1 MRILKYCLAVA
12 FVLAGCSAD
21 YDTFGESDYNKLV
34 DIAFSEQESS
44 VSVYSGEHRI
54 KVNLKEPEKGKS
66 TWEFVTLDSVDMS
79 HFASLHLVE
88 SGLDEFPT
96 DSAACD
102 SLAREVSYSKKE
114 LEAGDRIRIPE
125 SKIVYLLVVSESGEP
140 SIWKVEFV
148 IPEVKESAKASSSSK
163 SESSSSGKSD
173 GSSTSKDSSS
183 SKASSSS
190 SGKAESSS
198 SAKSS
203 DSGKDESSSSKG
215 TATADA
221 PVIKSLEIAGKAA
234 VLDSTGDGSV
244 YHFHVDSLGFRT
256 DLANLEVTELELS
269 DGATCDIEV
278 GKGYDF
284 GAGKKVTVKK
294 GDAERVYTVKAGY
307 QLPGSDFDSWKGDNI
322 LPDSIW
328 DNANTIV
335 TTTTKYSSGGVV
347 GIKMETNVVLTKV
360 ASGSAY
366 TAVFNPN
373 GVGTLSMANA
383 STWPDGNELIN
394 FGKKFAARPEY
405 VEFTFSYE
413 GKGDSCDLY
422 VLLENRTGDGNVNR
436 TSSDVNTLVASAWY
450 RSETA
455 DNTGR
460 ENPDVVYV
468 SEKDANG
475 MRTVRLKFAYGKPR
489 EGSPIENSSVFATS
503 LQSREKK
510 AIDNSLVEGDGSNGV
525 THIRVVMASSAAGN
539 FYEGTKGALLI
550 VDGMRLIY

>member
-1 MRILKYCLAVA
+1 MRILKYCLAIA

-34 DIAFSEQESS
+34 DVAFAEQDGS

-66 TWEFVTLDSVDMS
+66 TWEFVTIDSVDMS

-102 SLAREVSYSKKE
+102 SLARAVSYSKKE
-114 LEAGDRIRIPE
+114 LEVGDRVRIPE
-125 SKIVYLLVVSESGEP
+125 SKVVYLLVLSESGEP

-148 IPEVKESAKASSSSK
+148 IPEVKPSSSSKTSSSSK
-163 SESSSSGKSD
+163 SEGSSSAKSE
-173 GSSTSKDSSS
+173 GSSS

-203 DSGKDESSSSKG
+203 DSNKDESSSSEG
-215 TATADA
+215 STSVEV
-221 PVIKSLEIAGKAA
+221 PVIKSLEIAGKTA
-234 VLDSTGDGSV
+234 VLDSTGEGENIA
-244 YHFHVDSLGFRT
+244 YHFHVDSLEFRT
-256 DLANLEVTELELS
+256 DLSNLEVTALELS
-269 DGATCDIEV
+269 EGASCDIEV
-278 GKGYDF
+278 GEAYDF
-284 GAGKKVTVKK
+284 SDNKKVVVKN
-294 GDAERVYTVKAGY
+294 GDIERTYTVKAGY
-307 QLPGSDFDSWKGDNI
+307 QLPGSDFDSWKGDNM

-347 GIKMETNVVLTKV
+347 GIKMETTVVLTKV
-360 ASGSAY
+360 ASGSTY
-366 TAVFNPN
+366 TADFNPN

-405 VEFTFSYE
+405 VEFTFAYE

-422 VLLENRTGDGNVNR
+422 VLLESRTGDENLDRGAD
-436 TSSDVNTLVASAWY
+436 DVNTLVASAWY

-460 ENPDVVYV
+460 ENPDVVHV

-475 MRTVRLKFAYGKPR
+475 MRTVRLKFAYGKPL
-489 EGSPIENSSVFATS
+489 EGSPIEHSSVFATS

-539 FYEGTKGALLI
+539 FYEGTKGAQLI
-550 VDGMRLIY
+550 VDGMRLVY

>member
-1 MRILKYCLAVA
+1 MRILKYCLAIA

-34 DIAFSEQESS
+34 DVAFAEQDGS

-66 TWEFVTLDSVDMS
+66 TWEFVTIDSVDMS

-88 SGLDEFPT
+88 SALDEFPT

-102 SLAREVSYSKKE
+102 SLARAVSYSKKE
-114 LEAGDRIRIPE
+114 LEVGDRVRIPE
-125 SKIVYLLVVSESGEP
+125 NKIVYLLVVSESGEP

-148 IPEVKESAKASSSSK
+148 IPEVKKSSSSKTSSSSK
-163 SESSSSGKSD
+163 SEGSSSAKSE
-173 GSSTSKDSSS
+173 GSCS

-203 DSGKDESSSSKG
+203 DSNKDESSSSEG
-215 TATADA
+215 STSVEV
-221 PVIKSLEIAGKAA
+221 PVIKSLEIAGKTA
-234 VLDSTGDGSV
+234 VLDSTGEGENIA
-244 YHFHVDSLGFRT
+244 YHFHVDSLEFRT
-256 DLANLEVTELELS
+256 DLSNLEVTALELS
-269 DGATCDIEV
+269 EGASCDIEV
-278 GKGYDF
+278 GEAYDF
-284 GAGKKVTVKK
+284 SDNKKVVVKN
-294 GDAERVYTVKAGY
+294 GDVERTYTVKAGY
-307 QLPGSDFDSWKGDNI
+307 QLPGSDFDSWKGDNM

-347 GIKMETNVVLTKV
+347 GIKMETTVVLTKV
-360 ASGSAY
+360 ASGSTY
-366 TAVFNPN
+366 TADFNPN

-405 VEFTFSYE
+405 VEFTFAYE

-422 VLLENRTGDGNVNR
+422 VLLESRTGDENLDRGAD
-436 TSSDVNTLVASAWY
+436 DVNTLVASAWY

-475 MRTVRLKFAYGKPR
+475 MRTVRLKFAYGKPL
-489 EGSPIENSSVFATS
+489 EGSPIEHSSVFATS

-539 FYEGTKGALLI
+539 FYEGTKGAQLI
-550 VDGMRLIY
+550 VDGMRLVY

>member
-88 SGLDEFPT
+88 SGLDEFPA

-125 SKIVYLLVVSESGEP
+125 SKIVYLLVISESGEP

-148 IPEVKESAKASSSSK
+148 IPEVKESAKSSSSSTASSSSK
-163 SESSSSGKSD
+163 SDSSSSGKTD
-173 GSSTSKDSSS
+173 
-183 SKASSSS
+183 
-190 SGKAESSS
+190 SSS

-215 TATADA
+215 SAAAEA
-221 PVIKSLEIAGKAA
+221 PFIKSLEIAGKAA
-234 VLDSTGDGSV
+234 VLDSSGEGENVT

-256 DLANLEVTELELS
+256 DLADLEVTALELS
-269 DGATCDIEV
+269 DGASCDIEV

-284 GAGKKVTVKK
+284 GAGKKVIVKK

>member
-34 DIAFSEQESS
+34 DIAFAEQESS

-88 SGLDEFPT
+88 SGLDEFPA

-102 SLAREVSYSKKE
+102 SLAREVSYSQKE

-148 IPEVKESAKASSSSK
+148 IPEVKES
-163 SESSSSGKSD
+163 
-173 GSSTSKDSSS
+173 SS

-190 SGKAESSS
+190 TASSSSKSDSSSSGKTESSS

-256 DLANLEVTELELS
+256 DLANLEVTALELS

>member
-1 MRILKYCLAVA
+1 MRILKYCLAIA

-34 DIAFSEQESS
+34 DVAFAEQDGS

-66 TWEFVTLDSVDMS
+66 TWEFVTIDSVDMS

-88 SGLDEFPT
+88 SALDEFPT

-102 SLAREVSYSKKE
+102 SLARAVSYSKKE
-114 LEAGDRIRIPE
+114 LEVGDRVRIPE
-125 SKIVYLLVVSESGEP
+125 SKVVYLLVLSESGEP

-148 IPEVKESAKASSSSK
+148 IPEVKKSSSSKTSSSSK
-163 SESSSSGKSD
+163 SEGSSSAKSE
-173 GSSTSKDSSS
+173 GSSS

-203 DSGKDESSSSKG
+203 DSNKDESSSSEG
-215 TATADA
+215 STSVEV
-221 PVIKSLEIAGKAA
+221 PVIKSLEIAGKTA
-234 VLDSTGDGSV
+234 VLDSTGEGENIA
-244 YHFHVDSLGFRT
+244 YHFHVDSLEFRT
-256 DLANLEVTELELS
+256 DLSNLEVTALELS
-269 DGATCDIEV
+269 EGASCDIEV
-278 GKGYDF
+278 GEAYDF
-284 GAGKKVTVKK
+284 SDNKKVVVKN
-294 GDAERVYTVKAGY
+294 GDIERTYTVKAGY
-307 QLPGSDFDSWKGDNI
+307 QLPGSDFDSWKGDNM

-347 GIKMETNVVLTKV
+347 GIKMETTVVLTKV
-360 ASGSAY
+360 ASGSTY
-366 TAVFNPN
+366 TADFNPN

-405 VEFTFSYE
+405 VEFTFAYE

-422 VLLENRTGDGNVNR
+422 VLLESRTGDENLDRGAD
-436 TSSDVNTLVASAWY
+436 DVNTLVASAWY

-468 SEKDANG
+468 SEKDTNG
-475 MRTVRLKFAYGKPR
+475 MRTVRLKFAYGKPL
-489 EGSPIENSSVFATS
+489 EGSPIEYSSVFATS

-539 FYEGTKGALLI
+539 FYEGTKGARLI
-550 VDGMRLIY
+550 VDGMRLVY

>member
-34 DIAFSEQESS
+34 DIAFAEQESS

-54 KVNLKEPEKGKS
+54 KVNLKEPEKS

-148 IPEVKESAKASSSSK
+148 IPEVKESTKTSSSSK

-173 GSSTSKDSSS
+173 G
-183 SKASSSS
+183 
-190 SGKAESSS
+190 SSS

-215 TATADA
+215 SAAAEA
-221 PVIKSLEIAGKAA
+221 PFIKSLEIAGKAA
-234 VLDSTGDGSV
+234 VLDSSGEGSV

-256 DLANLEVTELELS
+256 DLANLEVTALELS
-269 DGATCDIEV
+269 DGASCDIEV

>member
-1 MRILKYCLAVA
+1 M
-12 FVLAGCSAD
+12 
-21 YDTFGESDYNKLV
+21 
-34 DIAFSEQESS
+34 
-44 VSVYSGEHRI
+44 
-54 KVNLKEPEKGKS
+54 
-66 TWEFVTLDSVDMS
+66 
-79 HFASLHLVE
+79 E
-88 SGLDEFPT
+88 SGLDEFPA

-125 SKIVYLLVVSESGEP
+125 SKIVYLLVISESGEP

-148 IPEVKESAKASSSSK
+148 IPEVKESAKSSSSSK

-173 GSSTSKDSSS
+173 GTSTSKDSSS
-183 SKASSSS
+183 SNASSSS
-190 SGKAESSS
+190 SGKTDSSS

-256 DLANLEVTELELS
+256 DLANLEVTALELS

-284 GAGKKVTVKK
+284 GAGKKVIVKK

-307 QLPGSDFDSWKGDNI
+307 QLPGSDFDSWKGDNM

>member
-1 MRILKYCLAVA
+1 MRILKYCLAIA
-12 FVLAGCSAD
+12 FMLAGCSAD

-34 DIAFSEQESS
+34 DVAFAEQDGS

-66 TWEFVTLDSVDMS
+66 TWEFVTIDSVDMS

-88 SGLDEFPT
+88 SALDEFPT

-102 SLAREVSYSKKE
+102 SLARAVSYSKKE
-114 LEAGDRIRIPE
+114 LEVGDRVRIPE
-125 SKIVYLLVVSESGEP
+125 SKVVYLLVLSESGEP

-148 IPEVKESAKASSSSK
+148 IPEVKKSSSSKTSSSSK
-163 SESSSSGKSD
+163 SEGSSSAKSE
-173 GSSTSKDSSS
+173 GSSS

-203 DSGKDESSSSKG
+203 DSNKDESSSSEG
-215 TATADA
+215 STSVEV
-221 PVIKSLEIAGKAA
+221 PVIKSLEIAGKTA
-234 VLDSTGDGSV
+234 VLDSTGEGENIA
-244 YHFHVDSLGFRT
+244 YHFHVDSLEFRT
-256 DLANLEVTELELS
+256 DLSNLEVTALELS
-269 DGATCDIEV
+269 EGASCDIEV
-278 GKGYDF
+278 GEAYDF
-284 GAGKKVTVKK
+284 SDNKKVVVKN
-294 GDAERVYTVKAGY
+294 GDIERTYTVKAGY
-307 QLPGSDFDSWKGDNI
+307 QLPGSDFDSWKGDNM

-347 GIKMETNVVLTKV
+347 GIKMETTVVLTKV
-360 ASGSAY
+360 ASGSTY
-366 TAVFNPN
+366 TADFNPN

-405 VEFTFSYE
+405 VEFTFAYE

-422 VLLENRTGDGNVNR
+422 VLLESRTGDENLDRGAD
-436 TSSDVNTLVASAWY
+436 DVNTMVASAWY

-475 MRTVRLKFAYGKPR
+475 MRTVRLKFAYGKPL
-489 EGSPIENSSVFATS
+489 EGSPIEHSSVFATS

-539 FYEGTKGALLI
+539 FYEGTKGAQLI
-550 VDGMRLIY
+550 VDGMRLVY

>member
-1 MRILKYCLAVA
+1 MRILKFCLAVA

-21 YDTFGESDYNKLV
+21 YDTFGESDYNNLV

-54 KVNLKEPEKGKS
+54 KVNLKEPEKS

-148 IPEVKESAKASSSSK
+148 IPEVKESTKTSSSSK

-190 SGKAESSS
+190 SGKTE
-198 SAKSS
+198 SS

-215 TATADA
+215 SATAET
-221 PVIKSLEIAGKAA
+221 PFIKSLEIAGKAA
-234 VLDSTGDGSV
+234 VLDSSGEGENVT

-256 DLANLEVTELELS
+256 DLADLEVTALELS
-269 DGATCDIEV
+269 DGASCDIES
-278 GKGYDF
+278 GKKYDF
-284 GAGKKVTVKK
+284 GAGKKVAVKK

>member
-1 MRILKYCLAVA
+1 MRILKYCLAIA

-34 DIAFSEQESS
+34 DVAFAEQEGS

-66 TWEFVTLDSVDMS
+66 TWEFVTIDSVDMS

-102 SLAREVSYSKKE
+102 SLARAVSYSKKE
-114 LEAGDRIRIPE
+114 LEVGDRVRIPE
-125 SKIVYLLVVSESGEP
+125 SKVVYLLVLSESGEP

-148 IPEVKESAKASSSSK
+148 IPEVKKSSSSKTSSSSK
-163 SESSSSGKSD
+163 SEGSSSAKSE
-173 GSSTSKDSSS
+173 GSSS

-203 DSGKDESSSSKG
+203 DSNKDESSSSEESVS
-215 TATADA
+215 AEA
-221 PVIKSLEIAGKAA
+221 PVIKSLEIAGKTA
-234 VLDSTGDGSV
+234 VLDSTGEGENV
-244 YHFHVDSLGFRT
+244 AYHFHVDSLEFRT
-256 DLANLEVTELELS
+256 DLSNLEVTALELS
-269 DGATCDIEV
+269 EGASCDIEV
-278 GKGYDF
+278 GESYDF
-284 GAGKKVTVKK
+284 SDSKKVVVKN
-294 GDAERVYTVKAGY
+294 GDVERTYTVKAGY
-307 QLPGSDFDSWKGDNI
+307 QLPGSDFDSWKGDNM

-347 GIKMETNVVLTKV
+347 GIKMETTVVLTKV
-360 ASGSAY
+360 ASGSTY
-366 TAVFNPN
+366 TADFNPN

-405 VEFTFSYE
+405 VEFTFAYE

-422 VLLENRTGDGNVNR
+422 VLLENRTGDENLDRGAD
-436 TSSDVNTLVASAWY
+436 DVNTLVASAWY

-460 ENPDVVYV
+460 ENPDVVHV

-475 MRTVRLKFAYGKPR
+475 MRTVRLKFAYGKPL
-489 EGSPIENSSVFATS
+489 EGSPIEHSSVFATS

-510 AIDNSLVEGDGSNGV
+510 AIDNSLVEGDGSHGV

-539 FYEGTKGALLI
+539 FYEGTKGAQLI
-550 VDGMRLIY
+550 VDGMRLVY

>member
-1 MRILKYCLAVA
+1 MRILKYCLAIA

-34 DIAFSEQESS
+34 DVAFAEQDGS

-66 TWEFVTLDSVDMS
+66 TWEFVTIDSVDMS

-88 SGLDEFPT
+88 SALDEFPT

-102 SLAREVSYSKKE
+102 SLASAVSYSKKE
-114 LEAGDRIRIPE
+114 LEVGDRVRIPE
-125 SKIVYLLVVSESGEP
+125 NKIVYLLVVSESGEP

-148 IPEVKESAKASSSSK
+148 IPEVKKSSSSKTSSSSK
-163 SESSSSGKSD
+163 SEGSSSAKLEG
-173 GSSTSKDSSS
+173 SSS

-203 DSGKDESSSSKG
+203 DSNKDESSSSEG
-215 TATADA
+215 STSVEV
-221 PVIKSLEIAGKAA
+221 PVIKSLEIAGKTA
-234 VLDSTGDGSV
+234 VLDSTGEGENIT
-244 YHFHVDSLGFRT
+244 YHFHVDSLEFRT
-256 DLANLEVTELELS
+256 DLSNLEVTALELS
-269 DGATCDIEV
+269 EDASCDIEV
-278 GKGYDF
+278 GEAYDF
-284 GAGKKVTVKK
+284 SDNKKVVVKN
-294 GDAERVYTVKAGY
+294 GDVERTYTVKAGY
-307 QLPGSDFDSWKGDNI
+307 QLPGSDFDSWKGDNM

-347 GIKMETNVVLTKV
+347 GIKMETTVVLTKV
-360 ASGSAY
+360 ASGSTY
-366 TAVFNPN
+366 TADFNPN

-405 VEFTFSYE
+405 VEFTFAYE

-422 VLLENRTGDGNVNR
+422 VLLESRTGDENLDRGAD
-436 TSSDVNTLVASAWY
+436 DVNTLVASAWY

-460 ENPDVVYV
+460 ENPDVVHV

-475 MRTVRLKFAYGKPR
+475 MRTVRLKFAYGKPL
-489 EGSPIENSSVFATS
+489 EGSPIEHSSVFATS

-539 FYEGTKGALLI
+539 FYEGTKGAQLI
-550 VDGMRLIY
+550 VDGMRLVY

>member
-1 MRILKYCLAVA
+1 MRILKYCLAIA
-12 FVLAGCSAD
+12 FVLVGCSAD

-34 DIAFSEQESS
+34 DVAFAEQDGS

-66 TWEFVTLDSVDMS
+66 TWEFVTIDSVDMS

-88 SGLDEFPT
+88 SALDEFPT

-102 SLAREVSYSKKE
+102 SLARAVSYSKKE
-114 LEAGDRIRIPE
+114 LEVGDRVRIPE
-125 SKIVYLLVVSESGEP
+125 SKVVYLLVLSESGEP

-148 IPEVKESAKASSSSK
+148 IPEVKKSSSSKTSSSSK
-163 SESSSSGKSD
+163 SEGSSSAKSE
-173 GSSTSKDSSS
+173 GSSS

-203 DSGKDESSSSKG
+203 DSNKDESSSSEG
-215 TATADA
+215 STSVEV
-221 PVIKSLEIAGKAA
+221 PVIKSLEIAGKTA
-234 VLDSTGDGSV
+234 VLDSTGEGENIA
-244 YHFHVDSLGFRT
+244 YHFHVDSLEFRT
-256 DLANLEVTELELS
+256 DLSNLEVTALELS
-269 DGATCDIEV
+269 EGASCDIEV
-278 GKGYDF
+278 GEAYDF
-284 GAGKKVTVKK
+284 SDKKKVVVKN
-294 GDAERVYTVKAGY
+294 GDIERTYTVKAGY
-307 QLPGSDFDSWKGDNI
+307 QLPGSDFDSWKGDNM

-347 GIKMETNVVLTKV
+347 GIKMETTVVLTKV
-360 ASGSAY
+360 ASGSTY
-366 TAVFNPN
+366 TADFNPN

-405 VEFTFSYE
+405 VEFTFAYE

-422 VLLENRTGDGNVNR
+422 VLLESRTGDENLDRGAD
-436 TSSDVNTLVASAWY
+436 DVNTLVASAWY

-475 MRTVRLKFAYGKPR
+475 MRTVRLKFAYGKPL
-489 EGSPIENSSVFATS
+489 EGSPIEHSSVFVTS

-539 FYEGTKGALLI
+539 FYEGTKGAQLI
-550 VDGMRLIY
+550 VDGMRLVY

>member
-1 MRILKYCLAVA
+1 MRILKYCLAIA

-34 DIAFSEQESS
+34 DVAFAEQDGS

-66 TWEFVTLDSVDMS
+66 TWEFVTIDSVDMS

-88 SGLDEFPT
+88 SALDEFPT

-102 SLAREVSYSKKE
+102 SLARAVSYSKKE
-114 LEAGDRIRIPE
+114 LEVGDRVRIPE
-125 SKIVYLLVVSESGEP
+125 SKVVYLLVLSESGEP

-148 IPEVKESAKASSSSK
+148 IPEVKKSSSSKTSSSSK
-163 SESSSSGKSD
+163 SEGSSSAKSE
-173 GSSTSKDSSS
+173 GSSS

-203 DSGKDESSSSKG
+203 DSNKDESSSSEG
-215 TATADA
+215 STSVEV
-221 PVIKSLEIAGKAA
+221 PVIKSLEIAGKTA
-234 VLDSTGDGSV
+234 VLDSTGEGENIA
-244 YHFHVDSLGFRT
+244 YHFHVDSLEFRT
-256 DLANLEVTELELS
+256 DLSNLEVTALELS
-269 DGATCDIEV
+269 EGASCDIEV
-278 GKGYDF
+278 GEAYDF
-284 GAGKKVTVKK
+284 SDKKKVVVKN
-294 GDAERVYTVKAGY
+294 GDIERTYTVKAGY
-307 QLPGSDFDSWKGDNI
+307 QLPGSDFDSWKGDNM

-347 GIKMETNVVLTKV
+347 GIKMETTVVLTKV
-360 ASGSAY
+360 ASGSTY
-366 TAVFNPN
+366 TADFNPN

-405 VEFTFSYE
+405 VEFTFAYE

-422 VLLENRTGDGNVNR
+422 VLLESRTGDENLDRGAD
-436 TSSDVNTLVASAWY
+436 DVNTLVASAWY

-475 MRTVRLKFAYGKPR
+475 MRTVRLKFAYGKPL
-489 EGSPIENSSVFATS
+489 EGSPIEHSSVFATS

-539 FYEGTKGALLI
+539 FYEGTKGARLI
-550 VDGMRLIY
+550 VDGMRLVY

>member
-1 MRILKYCLAVA
+1 MRILKYCLAIA

-34 DIAFSEQESS
+34 DVAFAEQDGS

-66 TWEFVTLDSVDMS
+66 TWEFVTIDSVDMS

-88 SGLDEFPT
+88 SALDEFPT

-102 SLAREVSYSKKE
+102 SLARAVSYSKKE
-114 LEAGDRIRIPE
+114 LEVGDRVRIPE
-125 SKIVYLLVVSESGEP
+125 SKVVYLLVLSESGEP
-140 SIWKVEFV
+140 SIWKLEFV
-148 IPEVKESAKASSSSK
+148 IPEVKKSSSSKTSSSSK
-163 SESSSSGKSD
+163 SEGSSSAKSE
-173 GSSTSKDSSS
+173 GSSS

-203 DSGKDESSSSKG
+203 DSNKDESSSSEG
-215 TATADA
+215 STSVEV
-221 PVIKSLEIAGKAA
+221 PVIKSLEIAGKTA
-234 VLDSTGDGSV
+234 VLDSTGEGENIA
-244 YHFHVDSLGFRT
+244 YHFHVDSLEFRT
-256 DLANLEVTELELS
+256 DLSNLEVTALELS
-269 DGATCDIEV
+269 EGASCDIEV
-278 GKGYDF
+278 GEAYDF
-284 GAGKKVTVKK
+284 SDKKKVVVKN
-294 GDAERVYTVKAGY
+294 GDIERTYTVKAGY
-307 QLPGSDFDSWKGDNI
+307 QLPGSDFDSWKGDNM

-347 GIKMETNVVLTKV
+347 GIKMETTVVLTKV
-360 ASGSAY
+360 ASGSTY
-366 TAVFNPN
+366 TADFNPN

-383 STWPDGNELIN
+383 SPWPDGNELIN

-405 VEFTFSYE
+405 VEFTFAYE

-422 VLLENRTGDGNVNR
+422 VLLESRTGDENLDRGAD
-436 TSSDVNTLVASAWY
+436 DVNTLVASAWY

-475 MRTVRLKFAYGKPR
+475 MRTVRLKFAYGKPL
-489 EGSPIENSSVFATS
+489 EGSPIEHSSVFATS

-539 FYEGTKGALLI
+539 FYEGTKGARLI
-550 VDGMRLIY
+550 VDGMRLVY

>member
-1 MRILKYCLAVA
+1 MRILKCCLAIA

-34 DIAFSEQESS
+34 DVAFAEQDGS

-66 TWEFVTLDSVDMS
+66 TWEFVTIDSVDMS

-88 SGLDEFPT
+88 SALDEFPT

-102 SLAREVSYSKKE
+102 SLARAVSYSKKE
-114 LEAGDRIRIPE
+114 LEVGDRVRIPE
-125 SKIVYLLVVSESGEP
+125 SKVVYLLVLSESGEP

-148 IPEVKESAKASSSSK
+148 IPEVKKSSSSKTSSSSK
-163 SESSSSGKSD
+163 SEGSSSAKSE
-173 GSSTSKDSSS
+173 GSSS

-203 DSGKDESSSSKG
+203 DSNKDESSSSEG
-215 TATADA
+215 STSVEV
-221 PVIKSLEIAGKAA
+221 PVIKSLEIAGKTA
-234 VLDSTGDGSV
+234 VLDSTGEGENIA
-244 YHFHVDSLGFRT
+244 YHFHVDSLEFRT
-256 DLANLEVTELELS
+256 DLSNLEVTALELS
-269 DGATCDIEV
+269 EGASCDIEV
-278 GKGYDF
+278 GEAYDF
-284 GAGKKVTVKK
+284 SDNKKVVVKN
-294 GDAERVYTVKAGY
+294 GDIERTYTVKAGY
-307 QLPGSDFDSWKGDNI
+307 QLPGSDFDSWKGDNM

-347 GIKMETNVVLTKV
+347 GIKMETTVVLTKV
-360 ASGSAY
+360 ASGSTY
-366 TAVFNPN
+366 TADFNPN

-405 VEFTFSYE
+405 VEFTFAYE

-422 VLLENRTGDGNVNR
+422 VLLESRTGDENLDRGAD
-436 TSSDVNTLVASAWY
+436 DVNTMVASAWY

-475 MRTVRLKFAYGKPR
+475 MRTVRLKFAYGKPL
-489 EGSPIENSSVFATS
+489 EGSPIEHSSVFATS

-539 FYEGTKGALLI
+539 FYEGTKGAQLI
-550 VDGMRLIY
+550 VDGMRLVY

>member
-21 YDTFGESDYNKLV
+21 YDTFGESDYNNLV

-54 KVNLKEPEKGKS
+54 KVNLKEPEKS
-66 TWEFVTLDSVDMS
+66 TWEFVTLESVNMS

-102 SLAREVSYSKKE
+102 SLARKVSYSKKE
-114 LEAGDRIRIPE
+114 LEEGDRVRIPE

-148 IPEVKESAKASSSSK
+148 IPEVKESTKTSSSSK

-190 SGKAESSS
+190 SGKTE
-198 SAKSS
+198 SS

-215 TATADA
+215 AAAAEA
-221 PVIKSLEIAGKAA
+221 PFIKSLEIAGKAA
-234 VLDSTGDGSV
+234 VLDSSGEGENVT

-256 DLANLEVTELELS
+256 DLADLEVTALELS
-269 DGATCDIEV
+269 DGASCDIEP
-278 GKGYDF
+278 GKKYDF
-284 GAGKKVTVKK
+284 GAGKKVIVKK

-539 FYEGTKGALLI
+539 FYEGTKGAQLI
-550 VDGMRLIY
+550 VDKMRLIY

>member
-1 MRILKYCLAVA
+1 MRILKYCLAIA

-34 DIAFSEQESS
+34 DVAFAEQDGS

-66 TWEFVTLDSVDMS
+66 TWEFVTIDSVDMS

-88 SGLDEFPT
+88 SALDEFPT

-102 SLAREVSYSKKE
+102 SLARAVSYSKKE
-114 LEAGDRIRIPE
+114 LEVGDRVRIPE
-125 SKIVYLLVVSESGEP
+125 SKVVYLLVLSESGEP

-148 IPEVKESAKASSSSK
+148 IPEVKKSSSSKTSSSSK
-163 SESSSSGKSD
+163 SEGSSSAKSE
-173 GSSTSKDSSS
+173 GSSS

-203 DSGKDESSSSKG
+203 DSNKDESSSSEG
-215 TATADA
+215 STSVEV
-221 PVIKSLEIAGKAA
+221 PVIKSLEIAGKTA
-234 VLDSTGDGSV
+234 VLDSTGEGENIA
-244 YHFHVDSLGFRT
+244 YHFHVDSLEFRT
-256 DLANLEVTELELS
+256 DLSNLEVTALELS
-269 DGATCDIEV
+269 EGASCDIEV
-278 GKGYDF
+278 GEAYDF
-284 GAGKKVTVKK
+284 SDNKKVVVKN
-294 GDAERVYTVKAGY
+294 GDIERTYTVKAGY
-307 QLPGSDFDSWKGDNI
+307 QLPGSDFDSWKGDNM

-347 GIKMETNVVLTKV
+347 GIKMETTVVLTKV
-360 ASGSAY
+360 ASGSTY
-366 TAVFNPN
+366 TADFNPN

-405 VEFTFSYE
+405 VEFTFAYE

-422 VLLENRTGDGNVNR
+422 VLLESRTGDENLDRGAD
-436 TSSDVNTLVASAWY
+436 DVNTLVASAWY

-468 SEKDANG
+468 SEKDTNG
-475 MRTVRLKFAYGKPR
+475 MRTVRLKFAYGKPL
-489 EGSPIENSSVFATS
+489 EGSPIEYSSVFATS

-539 FYEGTKGALLI
+539 FYEGTKGAQLI
-550 VDGMRLIY
+550 VDGMRLVY

>member
-1 MRILKYCLAVA
+1 MSI
-12 FVLAGCSAD
+12 
-21 YDTFGESDYNKLV
+21 
-34 DIAFSEQESS
+34 
-44 VSVYSGEHRI
+44 VSLLTGS
-54 KVNLKEPEKGKS
+54 
-66 TWEFVTLDSVDMS
+66 
-79 HFASLHLVE
+79 
-88 SGLDEFPT
+88 
-96 DSAACD
+96 
-102 SLAREVSYSKKE
+102 VSYSKKE
-114 LEAGDRIRIPE
+114 LEVGDRVRIPE
-125 SKIVYLLVVSESGEP
+125 SKVVYLLVLSESGEP

-148 IPEVKESAKASSSSK
+148 IPEVKKSSSSKTSSSSK
-163 SESSSSGKSD
+163 SEGSSSAKSE
-173 GSSTSKDSSS
+173 GSSS

-190 SGKAESSS
+190 LGKAESSS

-203 DSGKDESSSSKG
+203 DSNKDESSSSEG
-215 TATADA
+215 STSAEA
-221 PVIKSLEIAGKAA
+221 PVIKSLEIAGKTA
-234 VLDSTGDGSV
+234 VLDSTGEGENIA
-244 YHFHVDSLGFRT
+244 YHFHVDSLEFRT
-256 DLANLEVTELELS
+256 DLSNLEVTALELS
-269 DGATCDIEV
+269 EGASCDIEV
-278 GKGYDF
+278 GEAYDF
-284 GAGKKVTVKK
+284 SDNKKVVVKN
-294 GDAERVYTVKAGY
+294 GDIERTYTVKAGY
-307 QLPGSDFDSWKGDNI
+307 QLPGSDFDSWKGDNM

-347 GIKMETNVVLTKV
+347 GIKMETTVVLTKV
-360 ASGSAY
+360 ASGSTY
-366 TAVFNPN
+366 TADFNPN

-405 VEFTFSYE
+405 VEFTFAYE

-422 VLLENRTGDGNVNR
+422 VLLESRTGDENLDRGAD
-436 TSSDVNTLVASAWY
+436 DVNTLVASAWY

-475 MRTVRLKFAYGKPR
+475 MRTVRLKFAYGKPL
-489 EGSPIENSSVFATS
+489 EGSPIEHSSVFATS

-539 FYEGTKGALLI
+539 FYEGTKGAQLI
-550 VDGMRLIY
+550 VDGMRLVY

>member
-1 MRILKYCLAVA
+1 MRILKFCLAVA

-125 SKIVYLLVVSESGEP
+125 SKIVYLLVISESGEP

-148 IPEVKESAKASSSSK
+148 IPEVKESAKSSSSSK

-190 SGKAESSS
+190 SGKTE
-198 SAKSS
+198 SS

-221 PVIKSLEIAGKAA
+221 PVIKSLEIAGKTA

-256 DLANLEVTELELS
+256 DLANLEVTALELS

-284 GAGKKVTVKK
+284 GAGKKVIVKK

-347 GIKMETNVVLTKV
+347 GIKMETTVVLTKV

-460 ENPDVVYV
+460 ENPDVVSV
-468 SEKDANG
+468 SDKDANG
-475 MRTVRLKFAYGKPR
+475 MRTVRLKFAYGKPL
-489 EGSPIENSSVFATS
+489 EGSPIENSSVFATA
-503 LQSREKK
+503 LQSSENK
-510 AIDNSLVEGDGSNGV
+510 AVDNSLVEGDGSDGV
-525 THIRVVMASSAAGN
+525 THIRAVMASSAAGN
-539 FYEGTKGALLI
+539 FYKGTKGAQLI
-550 VDGMRLIY
+550 VDKMRLIY

>member
-1 MRILKYCLAVA
+1 MRILKYCLAIA

-34 DIAFSEQESS
+34 DVAFAEQEGS

-66 TWEFVTLDSVDMS
+66 TWEFVTIDSVDMS

-102 SLAREVSYSKKE
+102 SLARVVSYSKKE
-114 LEAGDRIRIPE
+114 LEVGDRVRIPE
-125 SKIVYLLVVSESGEP
+125 SKVVYLLVLSESGEP

-148 IPEVKESAKASSSSK
+148 IPEVKKSSSSKTSSSSK
-163 SESSSSGKSD
+163 SEG
-173 GSSTSKDSSS
+173 SSS

-203 DSGKDESSSSKG
+203 DSNKDESSSSEEIVS
-215 TATADA
+215 AEA
-221 PVIKSLEIAGKAA
+221 PVIKSLEIAGKTA
-234 VLDSTGDGSV
+234 VLDSTGEGENV
-244 YHFHVDSLGFRT
+244 AYHFHVDSLEFRT
-256 DLANLEVTELELS
+256 DLSNLEVTALELS
-269 DGATCDIEV
+269 EGASCDIEV
-278 GKGYDF
+278 GESYDF
-284 GAGKKVTVKK
+284 SDNKKVVVKN
-294 GDAERVYTVKAGY
+294 GDVERTYTVKAGY
-307 QLPGSDFDSWKGDNI
+307 QLPGSDFDSWKGDNM

-347 GIKMETNVVLTKV
+347 GIKMETTVVLTKV
-360 ASGSAY
+360 ASGSTY
-366 TAVFNPN
+366 TADFNPN

-405 VEFTFSYE
+405 VEFTFAYE

-422 VLLENRTGDGNVNR
+422 VLLESRTGDENLDRGAD
-436 TSSDVNTLVASAWY
+436 DVNTLVASAWY

-460 ENPDVVYV
+460 ENPDVVHV

-475 MRTVRLKFAYGKPR
+475 MRTVRLKFAYGKPL
-489 EGSPIENSSVFATS
+489 EGSPIEHSSVFATS

-510 AIDNSLVEGDGSNGV
+510 AIDNSLVEGDGSQGV

-539 FYEGTKGALLI
+539 FYEGTKGAQLI
-550 VDGMRLIY
+550 VDGMRLVY

>member
-21 YDTFGESDYNKLV
+21 YDTFGESDYNNLV

-114 LEAGDRIRIPE
+114 LEEGDRVRIPE

-148 IPEVKESAKASSSSK
+148 IPEVKESSSSQASSSSTASSSSK
-163 SESSSSGKSD
+163 SDSSSSGKTD
-173 GSSTSKDSSS
+173 
-183 SKASSSS
+183 
-190 SGKAESSS
+190 SSS

-215 TATADA
+215 SAAAEA
-221 PVIKSLEIAGKAA
+221 PFIKSLEIAGKAA
-234 VLDSTGDGSV
+234 VLDSSGEGSV

-256 DLANLEVTELELS
+256 DLANLEVTALELS
-269 DGATCDIEV
+269 DGASCDIES
-278 GKGYDF
+278 GKKYDF

-436 TSSDVNTLVASAWY
+436 TFSDVNTLVASAWY

>member
-1 MRILKYCLAVA
+1 M
-12 FVLAGCSAD
+12 
-21 YDTFGESDYNKLV
+21 
-34 DIAFSEQESS
+34 
-44 VSVYSGEHRI
+44 
-54 KVNLKEPEKGKS
+54 
-66 TWEFVTLDSVDMS
+66 
-79 HFASLHLVE
+79 
-88 SGLDEFPT
+88 
-96 DSAACD
+96 
-102 SLAREVSYSKKE
+102 
-114 LEAGDRIRIPE
+114 
-125 SKIVYLLVVSESGEP
+125 
-140 SIWKVEFV
+140 
-148 IPEVKESAKASSSSK
+148 
-163 SESSSSGKSD
+163 
-173 GSSTSKDSSS
+173 
-183 SKASSSS
+183 
-190 SGKAESSS
+190 
-198 SAKSS
+198 
-203 DSGKDESSSSKG
+203 
-215 TATADA
+215 
-221 PVIKSLEIAGKAA
+221 EIAGKAA

-256 DLANLEVTELELS
+256 DLANLEVTALELS